1 MERACSVLEMR
12 IVVIYVLY
20 KALCSMKT
28 ESPEVLYAVYT
39 KDRMTPE
46 LSDFRF

>member
-12 IVVIYVLY
+12 IVVIYVFD

-28 ESPEVLYAVYT
+28 ESPEVLYTVYT
-39 KDRMTPE
+39 KDVKTPE